1 MPARPKLAT
10 KEAAEVRFPTWDEL
24 AEEATIDLPP
34 YQLPLP
40 ARYDEKGKEI
50 EAAMVIEIPVLDA
63 EQYIS
68 VVSAQRV
75 GSAVGV
81 FEALFPDVI
90 TRGTVR
96 RHLKGVH
103 FPIMDVIATKVVRYF
118 YGLSIEKQVDEGN
131 SSAS

>member
-10 KEAAEVRFPTWDEL
+10 EQRFPTWDEL
-24 AEEATIDLPP
+24 VEEATIDLPP

-40 ARYDEKGKEI
+40 PRYDDKGEEI
-50 EAAMVIEIPVLDA
+50 EAATVVEIPVLDA
-63 EQYIS
+63 EQYIG
-68 VVSAQRV
+68 VVQAQRV

-81 FEALFPDVI
+81 FEALFPDVV
-90 TRGTVR
+90 TRGIVR